1 MKYVKYII
9 YISFTKNSQKCCQI
23 FIFHVSLKYRLIFM
37 SAVKFLIAAYIDTK
51 HKADFLQRRSLMEI
65 ILMLIKLLGGLAM
78 FLYGM
83 EIMGDGLKQG
93 SGSALKNVLGKL
105 THNALLG
112 VITGALVTAVI
123 QSSTATIVLTV
134 GLIGAGILNLKQA
147 VSIVLGANIGTT
159 VTAQIIRL
167 MDIDSTGGSI
177 LTFFKP
183 DTLAPLALILGI
195 ILVMFVKSEKSK
207 NVGLIALGFGVLFTG
222 LLSMTDAVE
231 PLSGSQAFVDI
242 LSYFSDM
249 PLLGIVT
256 GLVLTVIVQSSS
268 AMVGIL
274 QAMSSTGVM
283 TFELVYPII
292 MGINLGTCVTTA
304 MVCSIGSSKDAKRTG
319 IVHIV
324 FNTIGTILFM
334 IGMSLIRSMGG
345 FPDLWESVVNSGGI
359 ANFQTIFNLV
369 TAIVLLPFTGVLVKI
384 ACIIVKDDVEEEEV
398 YPEIAALDEKLMIA
412 PAVALNEVTKV
423 AVSMAAVAKKN
434 LEYSLK
440 QMKKYDENRTQRI
453 LAAEERLDRFTD
465 NADNYLIEL
474 SNNMETE
481 NDSRQLN
488 MLMQCIHDI
497 ERIGDY
503 AMNFDEMAQK
513 MNADGL
519 TFSINAKKELEI
531 LGDAVQ
537 EILRLTVEAMETDN
551 DYIARRVEPLE
562 EVIDDMVLLLK
573 NRHTD
578 RLCKGICSINAGLV
592 FMDALTY
599 FERAADQCSSI
610 AMLMLGKKNEEIM
623 KNHHL
628 YLAELHANGDKSY
641 VAEKENRRE
650 QYIVPL
656 ENIQ

>member
-1 MKYVKYII
+1 
-9 YISFTKNSQKCCQI
+9 
-23 FIFHVSLKYRLIFM
+23 
-37 SAVKFLIAAYIDTK
+37 
-51 HKADFLQRRSLMEI
+51 MEI
-65 ILMLIKLLGGLAM
+65 VIMIIKLLGGLAM

-83 EIMGDGLKQG
+83 EIMGDGLRQG
-93 SGSALKNVLGKL
+93 SGTALKTVLGKL

-167 MDIDSTGGSI
+167 MDIESSGGSI
-177 LTFFKP
+177 LNFFKP
-183 DTLAPLALILGI
+183 DTLAPLALVIGI
-195 ILVMFVKSEKSK
+195 ILVMFIKSEKSK
-207 NVGLIALGFGVLFTG
+207 NIGMIALGFGILFTG
-222 LLSMTDAVE
+222 LLSMTSAVE
-231 PLSGSQAFVDI
+231 PLSESQTFVN
-242 LSYFSDM
+242 LLEYFSGM

-324 FNTIGTILFM
+324 FNTIGTIFFM
-334 IGMSLIRSMGG
+334 IVMSVIRSMGG

-359 ANFQTIFNLV
+359 ADFQTIFNLV
-369 TAIVLLPFTGVLVKI
+369 TAIVLLPFTGWLVKI
-384 ACIIVKDDVEEEEV
+384 ACFIVKDDEEEEEI
-398 YPEIAALDEKLMIA
+398 YPEIAALDDKLMIA
-412 PAVALNEVTKV
+412 PALALNGVMKG
-423 AVSMAAVAKKN
+423 AVSVASVAKKN

-440 QMKKYDENRTQRI
+440 QFTSYEEKRTQRI
-453 LAAEERLDRFTD
+453 AAAEERIDTFTD

-474 SNNMETE
+474 SNNLETE
-481 NDSRQLN
+481 NENRELN
-488 MLMQCIHDI
+488 MLMQSIHDI

-503 AMNFDEMAQK
+503 ATNFDEMAQK
-513 MNADGL
+513 MNAEGIA
-519 TFSINAKKELEI
+519 FSEGAMAELDI
-531 LGDAVQ
+531 LSDAVK
-537 EILRLTVEAMETDN
+537 EILRLTVDALENDN
-551 DYIARRVEPLE
+551 EYVAHRVEPLE
-562 EVIDDMVLLLK
+562 EIIDDMVLLLR

-578 RLCKGICSINAGLV
+578 RLCRGVCSISAGLV
-592 FMDALTY
+592 FMDTLTY
-599 FERAADQCSSI
+599 LERTADQCSSI
-610 AMLMLGKKNEEIM
+610 AMLMLGKKNEAIM
-623 KNHHL
+623 KNHHM
-628 YLAELHANGDKSY
+628 YLAELHASGDKSY
-641 VAEKENRRE
+641 LAEKENRRE
-650 QYIVPL
+650 QYMVPL
-656 ENIQ
+656 EKIVQ

>member
-1 MKYVKYII
+1 
-9 YISFTKNSQKCCQI
+9 
-23 FIFHVSLKYRLIFM
+23 
-37 SAVKFLIAAYIDTK
+37 
-51 HKADFLQRRSLMEI
+51 MEA
-65 ILMLIKLLGGLAM
+65 ILMIIKLLGGLAM

-93 SGSALKNVLGKL
+93 SGAALKNALGKL
-105 THNALLG
+105 THNVLLG
-112 VITGALVTAVI
+112 MLTGAVVTAVI

-134 GLIGAGILNLKQA
+134 GLIGAGILNLRQA

-167 MDIDSTGGSI
+167 MDIDSSGGSI

-183 DTLAPLALILGI
+183 DTLAPVALIIGI
-195 ILVMFVKSEKSK
+195 ILIMFIKKEKSK
-207 NVGLIALGFGVLFTG
+207 NVGMIALGFGVLFTG

-242 LSYFSDM
+242 LGYFSDM

-256 GLVLTVIVQSSS
+256 GLALTVIVQSSS

-283 TFELVYPII
+283 TFELVYPIV

-334 IGMSLIRSMGG
+334 IGMSLIRHFGG
-345 FPDLWESVVNSGGI
+345 FHDLWKSIVDSGGI

-369 TAIVLLPFTGVLVKI
+369 TALVLLPFTGALVKI
-384 ACIIVKDDVEEEEV
+384 ACAIVKDDEEEEFV
-398 YPEIAALDEKLMIA
+398 YPEIAALDKKLMTV
-412 PAVALNEVTKV
+412 PAVALGETTKA
-423 AVSMAAVAKKN
+423 AVSMALTAKKN
-434 LEYSLK
+434 MEYSIR
-440 QMKKYDENRTQRI
+440 QMKGYDEVRAEKI
-453 LAAEERLDRFTD
+453 AAAEERLDQFAD

-474 SNNMETE
+474 SNNMESE
-481 NDSRQLN
+481 NENRQRNL
-488 MLMQCIHDI
+488 LMQCIHDI

-503 AMNFDEMAQK
+503 AINFDEMAKK
-513 MNADGL
+513 MNDSSLAFSKSAQHELDVL
-519 TFSINAKKELEI
+519 T
-531 LGDAVQ
+531 DAVQ
-537 EILRLTVEAMETDN
+537 EILRLTVEALEKDN
-551 DYIARRVEPLE
+551 DYITCRIEPLE

-578 RLCKGICSINAGLV
+578 RLCKGICNINAGLV

-599 FERAADQCSSI
+599 FERTADQCSSI
-610 AMLMLGKKNEEIM
+610 AMLILGKKNEEIM

-628 YLAELHANGDKSY
+628 YLAELHASGDKSY
-641 VAEKENRRE
+641 LAEKENRRV
-650 QYIVPL
+650 QYLVPL
-656 ENIQ
+656 ENNQ